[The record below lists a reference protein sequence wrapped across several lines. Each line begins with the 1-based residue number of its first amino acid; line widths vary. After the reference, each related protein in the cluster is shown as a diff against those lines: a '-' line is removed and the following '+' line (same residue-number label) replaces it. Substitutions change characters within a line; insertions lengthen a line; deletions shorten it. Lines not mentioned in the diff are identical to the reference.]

1 MVDGRVLGYDPRT
14 MHLPGALK
22 VAGAAALLAAVVAGG
37 VRVWRGPTGA
47 TTEYGGSIEP
57 RLVAEF
63 TSTDAARWVN
73 GAPAPLGSLRG
84 EVVFIEA
91 WAPA

>member
-1 MVDGRVLGYDPRT
+1 MAIPRS
-14 MHLPGALK
+14 LKIGASILL
-22 VAGAAALLAAVVAGG
+22 VGAFAFTGL
-37 VRVWRGPTGA
+37 RCWRGPVGA
-47 TTEYGGSIEP
+47 STEYGGTLEARQLP
-57 RLVAEF
+57 DF

-73 GAPAPLGSLRG
+73 GAPAPLAKLRG